1 MIFSINR
8 SRIFQGTWKTPSDS
22 TPGDMVLTS
31 RGVVMTSTVVVMTSE
46 HGMTYF
52 GVIMSARSLRHTQIV
67 RFLVRWTLA
76 NAMLLH
82 VYNNTNSVV
91 HRPVLINWL

>member
-8 SRIFQGTWKTPSDS
+8 SRIFQGTWKMPSDS
-22 TPGDMVLTS
+22 TPGGMVLTS

-46 HGMTYF
+46 HGMSYF

-67 RFLVRWTLA
+67 RFLIQRPLA
-76 NAMLLH
+76 NAMLLFIITQILS
-82 VYNNTNSVV
+82 YTD
-91 HRPVLINWL
+91 LY